1 MTDWRA
7 IVQRAAYT
15 RFCRTGSLEPFR
27 LHRDDL
33 FALAMQVGAM
43 SPRDFEIC
51 RAEGVLRIQV
61 RVPVPTVADGAW
73 VAVDEWASA
82 PAGAGPALEP
92 QHGQRFPADDR

>member
-1 MTDWRA
+1 VTDWRA

-27 LHRDDL
+27 LHREDL

-43 SPRDFEIC
+43 SPQDFEVC

-61 RVPVPTVADGAW
+61 RVPVPSLNARDVDAW
-73 VAVDEWASA
+73 VAVDEWAGK
-82 PAGAGPALEP
+82 P
-92 QHGQRFPADDR
+92 